1 MAPSSGGS
9 RQGPATGRPVDPAL
23 TRGLTQRRLGRR
35 HFLGLSG
42 LAAGGLVSGALAGC
56 GASDP
61 PRRPKPLPALPH
73 IGASEYWENRGP
85 TGTLDFANWPLYID
99 TVPGHPTE
107 HPTLEQF
114 TKQTRVKVDYRE
126 VIQDTD
132 SFYAKIA
139 PTLAVGAPIGYDLM
153 VFTNDQTLADLIRL
167 NYLAPLDPSRL
178 PTFRANADAAVVN
191 PSYDPGNAYTVAWQ
205 SGITGIAYHPGRVGG
220 DVTSFADLF
229 NPAFTGHIGMFGDSR
244 DLPNFTLVGM
254 GIEPETS
261 KPADWHRAATKLK
274 KQRADGL
281 VHSYYQQ
288 DYIGALKKGDLWIS
302 MAWSGDIYQANAQ
315 GAGLKFVVP
324 SEGGLLWTDSLCIPV
339 TASHPVEAL
348 AFMDFAY
355 RTDVAAK
362 LAESI
367 NYITPVPFSRAQVLA
382 DAAAATGSDARALR
396 ALADSPLTYPSRADL
411 TRLSRYRVLAPDE
424 VDEWNR
430 TFQPVYA

>member
-9 RQGPATGRPVDPAL
+9 RRDPEMGRPPDPAL
-23 TRGLTQRRLGRR
+23 GRGLTERRIGRR
-35 HFLGLSG
+35 RFLSLSG

-56 GASDP
+56 GASAP
-61 PRRPKPLPALPH
+61 HRSSKPLPALPH
-73 IGASEYWENRGP
+73 IDAAEFWQNRGP

-99 TVPGHPTE
+99 TVPGHPND
-107 HPTLEQF
+107 HPTLDQF
-114 TKQTRVKVDYRE
+114 TKQTGVKVDYRQ

-139 PTLAVGAPIGYDLM
+139 PALAVGAPIGYDLM

-167 NYLAPLDPSRL
+167 NYLAPLDRAKL
-178 PTFRANADAAVVN
+178 PTFYANADQAVLD
-191 PSYDPGNAYTVAWQ
+191 PPYDPGNAHTVAWQ
-205 SGITGIAYHPGRVGG
+205 SGITGIAYHPGRLGG
-220 DVTSFADLF
+220 DVSSFADLF

-261 KPADWHRAATKLK
+261 KPSDWHKAAAKLR
-274 KQRADGL
+274 KQRSDGL
-281 VHSYYQQ
+281 VRAYYQQ
-288 DYIGALKKGDLWIS
+288 DYIRALVKGDLWIS

-324 SEGGLLWTDSLCIPV
+324 SEGGLLWTDNLCIPV
-339 TASHPVEAL
+339 TASHPVEAI
-348 AFMDFAY
+348 AYMDFVY

-367 NYITPVPFSRAQVLA
+367 HYIPPVPFSRGQVLA
-382 DAAAATGSDARALR
+382 DAGRATGPDAETLR
-396 ALADSPLTYPSRADL
+396 ALADSPLTYPSQADL
-411 TRLSRYRVLAPDE
+411 DRLSRYRVLAPDE
-424 VDEWNR
+424 VNEWNR
-430 TFQPVYA
+430 IFQPVYT